1 VARRPSRRS
10 GGDEALT
17 RARRAA
23 AAADAKRA
31 QDIVILDLRG
41 QTLVTDY
48 FVICT
53 GTSRVQLRT
62 IVDAITEALASPGP
76 PLREGDED
84 SQWILLDYGDVV
96 VHVFGPETRAF
107 YRLERLWGDAPEVPW
122 RGERTCS

>member
-1 VARRPSRRS
+1 MPRRTPRAP
-10 GGDEALT
+10 GGDEALI

-31 QDIVILDLRG
+31 EDVVVLDLRG

-53 GTSRVQLRT
+53 GTSRVQLRA
-62 IVDAITEALASPGP
+62 IVEAITEALAAPGL
-76 PLREGDED
+76 PLQEGDEA
-84 SQWILLDYGDVV
+84 SQWVLLDYGDVV

-122 RGERTCS
+122 RE

>member
-1 VARRPSRRS
+1 MTRRAARRPQE
-10 GGDEALT
+10 DQALT

-31 QDIVILDLRG
+31 EDVVILDLRG

-53 GTSRVQLRT
+53 GTSRVQLRA
-62 IVDAITEALASPGP
+62 IVDAIVEALDVPGLP
-76 PLREGDED
+76 MREGDEA
-84 SQWILLDYGDVV
+84 SQWVLLDYGDVV

-122 RGERTCS
+122 KE